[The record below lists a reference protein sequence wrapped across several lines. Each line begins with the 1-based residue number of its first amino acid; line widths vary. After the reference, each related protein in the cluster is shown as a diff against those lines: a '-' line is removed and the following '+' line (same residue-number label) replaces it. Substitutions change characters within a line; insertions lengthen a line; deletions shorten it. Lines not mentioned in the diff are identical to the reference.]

1 MDTTHDNP
9 APVQEDT
16 IMEAIH
22 VPAQHVEAQTQVENQ
37 VNALSTP
44 LDTAAATVTQEVP
57 TPVHEDTVM
66 DVTHVPAQHVETQA
80 HVEAQAHV
88 ETQALA
94 HSTPLDTSAATGM
107 DVDSHMGDATAESS
121 IEPSTMVHAEIQQA
135 PPSIPQ
141 QPAVEPTV
149 EAPADGETPSSMDTR
164 NLEDRLDAVIAG
176 GDDKSDGYE
185 SSDLESS
192 DDDDGPVSSDSDS
205 DSDSEGPTHS
215 RSALTLEQREKALI
229 EIEAMDDDEEASPN
243 TILHTTNE
251 ILDLPRVE
259 KPNIELG
266 PDVVLSAFGS
276 VMSIVDN
283 VVVIQAHSSG
293 EVSVLDSGTV
303 TAVMTPAESDQAAVR
318 EILGEIFE
326 TFGPV
331 ARPLYSIRFNTA
343 AEIPTQC
350 KIGSTVYSIPTHSS
364 VVMTAPLKAM
374 KGSDASNKFDEEVD
388 EIELE
393 FSDDEKEMEHKR
405 MLKSAKNKKRA
416 SAKDRK
422 QPQMTTDTAAAH
434 QAMSKQGLSSNPASR
449 QVIALP
455 PRPTFDEPEDG
466 YRILQRPGVM
476 SRPNHAQAPAA
487 TGTVP
492 WYQQQQRELQSMM
505 GASPN
510 SHQQQQQQQQ
520 HRQHQQFQQQQQ
532 LQQQLLLQQ
541 QQQRQLFEQQQQQ
554 QALYQ
559 QQIQEAQA
567 TISRLQQQQ
576 QQLQQQAQP
585 STAAPSQAFQFRAP
599 QQLDTSYAPSN
610 ASYHPTVFQPQAPPS
625 YQPQDPAQSSQDT
638 NFNGMLA
645 PLFPQQQQ
653 QQQQHQHPQ

>member
-1 MDTTHDNP
+1 MDITHENP
-9 APVQEDT
+9 APVQ
-16 IMEAIH
+16 
-22 VPAQHVEAQTQVENQ
+22 
-37 VNALSTP
+37 
-44 LDTAAATVTQEVP
+44 
-57 TPVHEDTVM
+57 EDTVM
-66 DVTHVPAQHVETQA
+66 DVTHVPAHHIET
-80 HVEAQAHV
+80 E
-88 ETQALA
+88 ALA
-94 HSTPLDTSAATGM
+94 HPTPVDTAAPTGM

-121 IEPSTMVHAEIQQA
+121 IEPNAVVHTEMQQS

-141 QPAVEPTV
+141 QQTVEPTV
-149 EAPADGETPSSMDTR
+149 QEPTFQEHIVQEPIVQETIAIETTSSMDTS

-192 DDDDGPVSSDSDS
+192 DDDDGPDSSDSDS
-205 DSDSEGPTHS
+205 DSDVEEPIHS

-229 EIEAMDDDEEASPN
+229 EIEAMDDDEDASPS

-251 ILDLPRVE
+251 VLELPRVE

-266 PDVVLSAFGS
+266 PDVVLSPFGS

-283 VVVIQAHSSG
+283 VVVVQAHSSG
-293 EVSVLDSGTV
+293 EISVLDSGTV
-303 TAVMTPAESDQAAVR
+303 AAVMTPAEGDQAAVK

-331 ARPLYSIRFNTA
+331 ACPLYSIRFNTA
-343 AEIPTQC
+343 SEIPTQC
-350 KIGSTVYSIPTHSS
+350 RIGSTVYSIPAYSS

-388 EIELE
+388 DIELE

-405 MLKSAKNKKRA
+405 MLKSAKSKKRA
-416 SAKDRK
+416 GAKDRK
-422 QPQMTTDTAAAH
+422 QPQMMTDAASAH
-434 QAMSKQGLSSNPASR
+434 QAMTKQGSSSASAPR

-466 YRILQRPGVM
+466 YRILQRPGAM
-476 SRPNHAQAPAA
+476 THPNIAQSTPAGA
-487 TGTVP
+487 GTVP
-492 WYQQQQRELQSMM
+492 WYQQQQRELQNMM
-505 GASPN
+505 GTNTN
-510 SHQQQQQQQQ
+510 SHQQQQQQQ
-520 HRQHQQFQQQQQ
+520 HRQQQQFQQQQQ

-576 QQLQQQAQP
+576 QQLQQQSQP
-585 STAAPSQAFQFRAP
+585 TTAAPSQAFQFRAP

-610 ASYHPTVFQPQAPPS
+610 ASFNPQVFQPQAPPS
-625 YQPQDPAQSSQDT
+625 FQPQYPAQHSEDP
-638 NFNGMLA
+638 NFNSMLS
-645 PLFPQQQQ
+645 PLFPQQQPNNQ
-653 QQQQHQHPQ
+653 SPQ

>member
-1 MDTTHDNP
+1 MDTTHDSS

-16 IMEAIH
+16 AMDATH
-22 VPAQHVEAQTQVENQ
+22 FPAQHVEAQVHLERQA
-37 VNALSTP
+37 NAHFTP
-44 LDTAAATVTQEVP
+44 LETTATTIAQDIPAS
-57 TPVHEDTVM
+57 VHEDIVM
-66 DVTHVPAQHVETQA
+66 DVTAQHIEPQA
-80 HVEAQAHV
+80 QD

-94 HSTPLDTSAATGM
+94 HSTPLDALATTGM
-107 DVDSHMGDATAESS
+107 DVDSHIGDVAAESS
-121 IEPSTMVHAEIQQA
+121 IESGIMIHAEIQQA

-141 QPAVEPTV
+141 QPTVEPTV
-149 EAPADGETPSSMDTR
+149 EAPAGGEAPSSLDTR

-192 DDDDGPVSSDSDS
+192 DDDDGPDSSDSDS
-205 DSDSEGPTHS
+205 DSDSEGPTLS

-229 EIEAMDDDEEASPN
+229 EIEAMDDDEDASPN

-251 ILDLPRVE
+251 ILNLPRVE
-259 KPNIELG
+259 KPNVELG

-283 VVVIQAHSSG
+283 VVVVQAHSSG

-303 TAVMTPAESDQAAVR
+303 TAVTTPAEGDQAAVR

-343 AEIPTQC
+343 AEIPAQC
-350 KIGSTVYSIPTHSS
+350 KVGSTVYSIPSHSS

-388 EIELE
+388 DIELE

-416 SAKDRK
+416 GAKDRK
-422 QPQMTTDTAAAH
+422 QPQMAADTAAAH
-434 QAMSKQGLSSNPASR
+434 QAMSKQGFSSNSATR

-466 YRILQRPGVM
+466 YRILQRPGVV
-476 SRPNHAQAPAA
+476 SRPNHVQASAD

-505 GASPN
+505 GTNPN
-510 SHQQQQQQQQ
+510 SNQQQQ
-520 HRQHQQFQQQQQ
+520 HRQQQQFQQQQQ

-541 QQQRQLFEQQQQQ
+541 QQQKQLFEQQQQQ

-585 STAAPSQAFQFRAP
+585 ATAAPSQAFQFRSP
-599 QQLDTSYAPSN
+599 QQLDTSYTPSN
-610 ASYHPTVFQPQAPPS
+610 ASYNPTVFQPQTPSS
-625 YQPQDPAQSSQDT
+625 YQPQDPSQSSQDP
-638 NFNGMLA
+638 NFNSMLA
-645 PLFPQQQQ
+645 PLFPQQQHHHQ
-653 QQQQHQHPQ
+653 NNQHPQ